1 MSAQRIPQPLHG
13 WWRIV
18 ETEAWASE
26 HLDLLGPAMIS
37 LTGEHDRL
45 RLLAILA
52 HVSCRPTKA
61 GVSFAWSGADE
72 YDPVSG
78 TGSARLGK
86 DGRLRGTLRIRD
98 GDPSTFS
105 A

>member
-61 GVSFAWSGADE
+61 GVSFAWSGPDE